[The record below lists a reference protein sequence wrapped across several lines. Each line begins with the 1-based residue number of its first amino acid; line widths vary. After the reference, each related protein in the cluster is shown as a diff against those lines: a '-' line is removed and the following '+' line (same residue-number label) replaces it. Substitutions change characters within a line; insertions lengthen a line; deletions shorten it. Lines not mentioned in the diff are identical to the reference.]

1 MAWLT
6 ILLGIALLLA
16 TVTVISTSA
25 RLLQNY
31 WAART
36 IGVPIRIIPI
46 SPLNPFWVL
55 LDRKVLSFFRRLPFG
70 DNSFTRYNW
79 RGWEVEDRYRSHSEM
94 GDIWVLV
101 TPFKNWV
108 YISDPEAL
116 MSVFRRGADFP
127 RPVFVNEILNVF
139 GPNIS
144 TAEGARWK
152 TQRKIA
158 TYCFNEHNNE
168 IVWSETISLASDML
182 HYWTSKA
189 SVKSTADDLRTLSLH
204 VLSRAGFG
212 KSFKFEGHDE
222 RQSSISPSSSYKE
235 SLQTIL
241 ENLVLILG
249 LGTKFLANPW
259 LPKKFRIFH
268 EACVSF
274 QTYMTNL
281 YEEEKRAFAEGEVR
295 DHNLM
300 TSLVRA
306 SQDEA
311 KTSGGLTESEIYG
324 NMFAFNFA
332 GHDTT
337 AHTFTFALYFLA
349 AHPDV
354 QDWLSEEIRHVLGDR
369 QPSEWDYRADF
380 PRLKRCLSVMFE
392 TIRLYTVVP
401 TIKWTDNRA
410 QSLTVGDKTVVL
422 PAHSMIAPSY
432 GSVQTDPKI
441 WGPDSLTWKPSRWI
455 KPAAGSDVA
464 AMSKPGEEDL
474 NMPVR
479 GAFVGWSE
487 GTRDCPGRKFSQVEF
502 VATMAALF
510 SDWRVD
516 PLIVKGETLAAARE
530 RIVNLIKTDSGS
542 VLLLQMLHPERAPL
556 VWKKR

>member
-1 MAWLT
+1 MAWFVVLLT
-6 ILLGIALLLA
+6 AAALLVGA
-16 TVTVISTSA
+16 TLFSTGVH
-25 RLLQNY
+25 LLRNY
-31 WAART
+31 WAARSM
-36 IGVPIRIIPI
+36 GVPIRIIPI

-55 LDRKVLSFFRRLPFG
+55 LDRKVLSVIRRLPFG

-108 YISDPEAL
+108 YINDPQAL
-116 MSVFRRGADFP
+116 MSIFRRGTDFP
-127 RPVFVNEILNVF
+127 RPVFINEILNVF

-144 TAEGARWK
+144 SAEGERWR
-152 TQRKIA
+152 TQRRIA
-158 TYCFNEHNNE
+158 TRCFNEQNNC
-168 IVWSETISLASDML
+168 IVWPEAVSLANDML
-182 HYWTSKA
+182 RYWTTRS
-189 SVKSTADDLRTLSLH
+189 SVTSSADDLRTLSLH

-212 KSFKFEGHDE
+212 KSFKFVGHEE
-222 RQSSISPSSSYKE
+222 RQSSNPANSYKE
-235 SLQTIL
+235 SLQTVL

-259 LPKKFRIFH
+259 LPPKLRTIH

-274 QTYMTNL
+274 QNYMTSL
-281 YEEEKRAFAEGEVR
+281 YEEEKQAFAKGEVR

-311 KTSGGLTESEIYG
+311 KISGGLTESEIYG
-324 NMFAFNFA
+324 NMFTFNFA

-349 AHPDV
+349 AHPEV
-354 QDWLSEEIRHVLGDR
+354 QDWLSEEIRAVSGGR
-369 QPSEWDYRADF
+369 SPFEYDYRADF
-380 PRLKRCLSVMFE
+380 PRFKRCLAVMYE

-401 TIKWTDNRA
+401 AIKWTDSQS
-410 QSLTVGDKTVVL
+410 QSLTVGNRSVIIPPD
-422 PAHSMIAPSY
+422 SMVAPSY
-432 GSVQTDPKI
+432 GSVHTDPRF
-441 WGPDSLTWKPSRWI
+441 WGPDSLAWKPSRWI
-455 KPAAGSDVA
+455 KPAASSDANIV
-464 AMSKPGEEDL
+464 SKPSEEDF

-479 GAFVGWSE
+479 GAFIGWSE
-487 GTRDCPGRKFSQVEF
+487 GIRDCPGKKFSQVEF
-502 VATMAALF
+502 VATMVSLF
-510 SDWRVD
+510 LDWRVD
-516 PLIVKGETLAAARE
+516 PVVAKDETLEKARQRVE
-530 RIVNLIKTDSGS
+530 DLIRTDSGS

-556 VWKKR
+556 VWKRR

>member
-1 MAWLT
+1 MAWLVM
-6 ILLGIALLLA
+6 LLTVALLLIGA
-16 TVTVISTSA
+16 TLVSTGVC
-25 RLLQNY
+25 LLQNY
-31 WAART
+31 RAARS
-36 IGVPIRIIPI
+36 I
-46 SPLNPFWVL
+46 
-55 LDRKVLSFFRRLPFG
+55 DRKVLSFFRRLPFG

-101 TPFKNWV
+101 TPFKNWIYV
-108 YISDPEAL
+108 NDPQAL
-116 MSVFRRGADFP
+116 MSLFRRGTDFP

-144 TAEGARWK
+144 TAEGDRWK

-158 TYCFNEHNNE
+158 THCFNEHNNE
-168 IVWSETISLASDML
+168 IVWSEAISLANDML
-182 HYWTSKA
+182 HYWIAKV

-212 KSFKFEGHDE
+212 KSFKFVGHDDKK
-222 RQSSISPSSSYKE
+222 SSSSPANSYKE
-235 SLQTIL
+235 SLQTVL

-249 LGTKFLANPW
+249 LGTKFLSNPW
-259 LPKKFRIFH
+259 LPQKFRTVH
-268 EACVSF
+268 EAC
-274 QTYMTNL
+274 
-281 YEEEKRAFAEGEVR
+281 EKRAFAEGEVR

-337 AHTFTFALYFLA
+337 AHIFTFALYFLA

-354 QDWLSEEIRHVLGDR
+354 QDWLSQEIRHVLGDR
-369 QPSEWDYRADF
+369 PSSEWDYRADF
-380 PRLKRCLSVMFE
+380 PRLKRCLSVMYE

-401 TIKWTDNRA
+401 PIKWTGSQA
-410 QSLTVGDKTVVL
+410 QSLTVGEKTVVL
-422 PAHSMIAPSY
+422 PPHSMIAPSY
-432 GSVQTDPKI
+432 GSVQTDPRF
-441 WGPDSLTWKPSRWI
+441 WGPDSLSWKPSRWI
-455 KPAAGSDVA
+455 KPAGSNADIP
-464 AMSKPGEEDL
+464 SEPGEEDF

-479 GAFVGWSE
+479 GAFIGWSD
-487 GTRDCPGRKFSQVEF
+487 GTRDCTGRKFSQVEF
-502 VATMAALF
+502 VATMAVLF
-510 SDWRVD
+510 LDWRVD
-516 PLIVKGETLAAARE
+516 PVVAKGETLDAARQRVE
-530 RIVNLIKTDSGS
+530 NLIKQDSGS

-556 VWKKR
+556 TWKKR